1 MFDRDIH
8 KIHSNSCSKHILLT
22 ADFNVSQPGPALLT
36 VLLCGDA
43 VQSTMGE
50 HWFFFFSTLDN
61 KASPSWVLAWVRLLP
76 LSAGCLCRLQ
86 MCTSK
91 SWMSSHGCGCL
102 QREMLNRFWLMLC
115 STNHQT
121 GWLITTCL
129 MFNPTDWIKEG
140 KSGDKSVVSWQTVLT
155 CTRVTSAV
163 RATQGKLNKLF
174 CTFTWYFHTKAPQSH
189 VRAVS

>member
-1 MFDRDIH
+1 MSVSLAL
-8 KIHSNSCSKHILLT
+8 HS
-22 ADFNVSQPGPALLT
+22 SQCCCVGMP
-36 VLLCGDA
+36 

-61 KASPSWVLAWVRLLP
+61 KASPSWVLAWVRSLP

-102 QREMLNRFWLMLC
+102 QRGMLNRFWLMLC

-129 MFNPTDWIKEG
+129 MFNPSDWIKEG
-140 KSGDKSVVSWQTVLT
+140 KSGDKSVVSWRTVLT
-155 CTRVTSAV
+155 CTRVSSAV
-163 RATQGKLNKLF
+163 RATQGKLF
-174 CTFTWYFHTKAPQSH
+174 CALTWFDHLCVKVPCKTPQSH
-189 VRAVS
+189 VRAVF